1 MSETK
6 DKTSTGL
13 EQNLEALLCYVLG
26 WVTGI
31 IFLLLEKDN
40 KFIRFHAVQS
50 IIVFGAYTVI
60 AIILGFIPIVGWI
73 INLLLGI
80 AAFILWIVLMVK
92 AYNGQ
97 MYKLPVAG
105 DIADRNSKPMADNVA
120 TNDSKPMT
128 DSKSATDNK
137 TDDKGKTTGNPNT
150 HATIL
155 LVIGIILFILGILIV
170 SIHGAPLRGSGVGT
184 IAIIA
189 GIVLLIIA
197 YFRFRSKRSK

>member
-137 TDDKGKTTGNPNT
+137 TDDKGKDYRQSKHARHYSIGDRNNSFHSWHTNSINSWCPSTGFRCGHHRNYSGYCAAD
-150 HATIL
+150 HR
-155 LVIGIILFILGILIV
+155 LFQV
-170 SIHGAPLRGSGVGT
+170 S
-184 IAIIA
+184 
-189 GIVLLIIA
+189 
-197 YFRFRSKRSK
+197 F